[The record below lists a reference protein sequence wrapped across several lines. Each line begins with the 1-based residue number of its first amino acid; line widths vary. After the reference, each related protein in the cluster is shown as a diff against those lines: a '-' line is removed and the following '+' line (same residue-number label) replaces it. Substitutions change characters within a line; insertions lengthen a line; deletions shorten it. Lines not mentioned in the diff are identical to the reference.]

1 MNKLLSL
8 FLLSLAI
15 TTSQLSFAA
24 SHGKGGMM
32 LDNALSTLSFVSVKK
47 GVTGEVNTIDK
58 LSGSLSEAGELSVT
72 LDLASVNTKIE
83 IRDERM
89 QQHLFETGANPTAT
103 VTAKIGKVADRVS
116 RVTGSLELNLHG
128 AKKRLDFEA
137 IAVMAGDKLVVSS
150 AKPIII
156 NAADFGLEGGIAT
169 LQALAKL
176 PSIATVVPV
185 SFVLTFN
192 K

>member
-1 MNKLLSL
+1 MNKLLKL

-15 TTSQLSFAA
+15 TTSQLSFGA
-24 SHGKGGMM
+24 SHSKGGMM

-47 GVTGEVNTIDK
+47 GTAAEVHTIDK
-58 LSGSLSEAGELSVT
+58 LSGSLSDAGELLVT

-83 IRDERM
+83 IRDVRM
-89 QQHLFETGANPTAT
+89 KKSLFETDANPTAT
-103 VTAKIGKVADRVS
+103 VTAKIGKIADGVS
-116 RVTGSLELNLHG
+116 RITGSLELDLHG
-128 AKKRLDFEA
+128 VKKSMDFEA
-137 IAVMAGDKLVVSS
+137 VVVMAGDKLVVSS

-156 NAADFGLEGGIAT
+156 KAADFGLEGGIAK
-169 LQALAKL
+169 LQELAKL

-185 SFVLTFN
+185 SFVLTFS